1 MELKAAIN
9 DPFTPETV
17 VGKMLESRS
26 NWTAVERF
34 VKEVLTKREAE
45 ERVRQ
50 RQD

>member
-1 MELKAAIN
+1 MELKAEID

-26 NWTAVERF
+26 NWTAVVRF
-34 VKEVLTKREAE
+34 VKEVLTTREEE

-50 RQD
+50 RQE